1 MNHRFLILIAVSL
14 TASVNLFAQGERKD
28 KTAVTY
34 EELYDEP
41 YSVNKLFVGIQ
52 PLYAEMFVTNVNN
65 LPMEV
70 HLIPRDRYESTE
82 RAARQGE
89 FRGDCRGR
97 SRQVGYQT

>member
-1 MNHRFLILIAVSL
+1 VQGTIAFPGNLGGMNWSSGAF
-14 TASVNLFAQGERKD
+14 
-28 KTAVTY
+28 
-34 EELYDEP
+34 EP
-41 YSVNKLFVGIQ
+41 ARQ
-52 PLYAEMFVTNVNN
+52 MFVTNVNN